1 MRLSP
6 VDKPA
11 RLAAKLR
18 AGQVAK
24 MAGPVPERYRA
35 GRAGMRIL
43 GVDPG
48 LKATGYGLIDVE
60 RNQIALKEAGS
71 IEPKSRDALENRI
84 DCVYRNLDVLLQQY
98 HPDVMVLEK
107 LYTHYKHPT
116 TACLLG
122 HIRGVICLLCAQRR
136 IQLKEYPVKRIRKAL
151 TGNGNASKLQTCQ
164 MVAHLLKIDGSQLGL
179 DASDA
184 LALALGYVSIL
195 KSRAGQLYETAALPT
210 QRIKDF
216 SRSAGGA
223 RGVTIHDRP
232 NPG

>member
-1 MRLSP
+1 

-11 RLAAKLR
+11 CRPASPAKR
-18 AGQVAK
+18 GEQ
-24 MAGPVPERYRA
+24 
-35 GRAGMRIL
+35 AGMRIL

-48 LKATGYGLIDVE
+48 LKTTGYGLIDVE
-60 RNQIALKEAGS
+60 RNQITLKEAGT
-71 IEPKSRDALENRI
+71 IEPKSRDTLENRI
-84 DCVYRNLDVLLQQY
+84 DCVYRNLDAILQQH

-151 TGNGNASKLQTCQ
+151 TGNGNASKLQTCG
-164 MVAHLLKIDGSQLGL
+164 MVAHLLKIDGQQLNL

-184 LALALGYVSIL
+184 LALALGHVPIL
-195 KSRAGQLYETAALPT
+195 KSRAGQLYPVKACPVYPA
-210 QRIKDF
+210 QRD
-216 SRSAGGA
+216 
-223 RGVTIHDRP
+223 
-232 NPG
+232 